1 MTQHPSASSSMR
13 RLPKRHDVLA
23 RYWKYGVVYLLE
35 YLRQKLPL
43 SQPHMESFIF
53 GTYTLTGVLLQ
64 DVPVFQNVWM
74 ECLGD
79 LARYLYGIEEND
91 FENKERWKTVAREWY
106 LKTIDVD
113 NGTEGRLFHHLG
125 IISKDDPLLQLFYYI
140 KR

>member
-1 MTQHPSASSSMR
+1 MTQHPSASPSMR

-43 SQPHMESFIF
+43 SQPYMDSFIF